1 MKRIPM
7 ATTLDIVGLS
17 ALAAFAWFIWPP
29 MVLLAAGLTLLF
41 VSWRLSGGSAAQLL
55 ARIKGAR
62 KARAKKPAPPVGFI
76 H

>member
-1 MKRIPM
+1 M
-7 ATTLDIVGLS
+7 TTALDIVGLS

-29 MVLLAAGLTLLF
+29 MVLLVVGFALLL
-41 VSWRLSGGSAAQLL
+41 VSWLSGGSPAQLS

-62 KARAKKPAPPVGFI
+62 EARAKKPAPPVGFI